1 MKPFRFRALVTLD
14 QPTIKGAGR
23 QYASGT
29 RSLMVH
35 AWHTGRPSC
44 DKYFPATIA
53 EESGLSLQP
62 GKPIVVTITVVDD
75 QAADYFSPG
84 QMFTLWGQCGGHGIV
99 TRRVFTDYG
108 PS

>member
-14 QPTIKGAGR
+14 VPTVKGAGR
-23 QYASGT
+23 QYPSGT

-35 AWHTGRPSC
+35 AWHAGQLSS

-53 EESGLSLQP
+53 EEKGMPLQP
-62 GKPIVVTITVVDD
+62 GMPAVVTITVVDD
-75 QAADYFSPG
+75 EAPAYFSPG
-84 QMFTLWGQCGGHGIV
+84 QVFTLWGACGGHGIV
-99 TRRVFTDYG
+99 SRRVFTDFG

>member
-1 MKPFRFRALVTLD
+1 VKPFRFRALVTLD
-14 QPTIKGAGR
+14 PPMRKGSRR

-35 AWHTGRPSC
+35 ARRTGHPAC

-53 EESGLSLQP
+53 EENGLPIQP
-62 GKPIVVTITVVDD
+62 GKRTVVTITVVDD
-75 QAADYFSPG
+75 QAPAYFGPG
-84 QMFTLWGQCGGHGIV
+84 QAFTLWGESGGYGVV